1 MATETDYY
9 RVLGLQKTAS
19 ADEIR
24 KAFRKIAKENHPDR
38 NPDNPAAEKKFK
50 DANEAYQ
57 VLSDEEKR
65 KLYDTYGEVGLKEG
79 FNPEAWEQAQRG
91 FGGHGGG
98 AQGFGGFGGF
108 GGGQGAQSFNFED
121 ILRGFSGGGG
131 GRRRAAPVED
141 TRLRLSITF
150 EQALQGTTTS
160 FAYTRTRAC
169 KRCQGQGGFQGTVC
183 PECTGRGSTSY
194 QDQVTVNI
202 PQGARTGDVVRL
214 SKRGNIDVRGNA
226 ADLLI
231 ELEVQPDARFEQDGI
246 DLTTE
251 TAIKP
256 TDVLLGGS
264 HTVQGPWGPITLKL
278 RPGMDPTKTQRIP
291 KRGMKRG
298 KKEGDLFVRF
308 RVEAE
313 QLTEEQQQALRKAL
327 GREEDA

>member
-9 RVLGLQKTAS
+9 RALGLQKSAS

-24 KAFRKIAKENHPDR
+24 KAFREIAKENHPDR

-50 DANEAYQ
+50 DANEAHQ
-57 VLSDEEKR
+57 VLSDEKKR
-65 KLYDTYGEVGLKEG
+65 KLYDTYGDVGLKDG

-98 AQGFGGFGGF
+98 AQGFGGFGGQ
-108 GGGQGAQSFNFED
+108 GGAQGFNFED
-121 ILRGFSGGGG
+121 ILRGFSGGRAG

-150 EQALQGTTTS
+150 DQALEGTTTS
-160 FAYTRTRAC
+160 FAYTRNRGC
-169 KRCQGQGGFQGTVC
+169 KRCKGQGGFQGTVC
-183 PECTGRGSTSY
+183 PECTGRGVVSY
-194 QDQVTVNI
+194 QDKVSVKI
-202 PQGARTGDVVRL
+202 PQGARTGDVIRL
-214 SKRGNIDVRGNA
+214 SKRGNIDTSGKA

-231 ELEVQPDARFEQDGI
+231 ELEVQPHARFEQDGT

-251 TAIKP
+251 TEIKP

-264 HTVQGPWGPITLKL
+264 HVVEGPWGPITLKL
-278 RPGMDPTKTQRIP
+278 RPGMDPATTQRIP

-298 KKEGDLFVRF
+298 KTQGDLYVRF
-308 RVEAE
+308 RVGPE
-313 QLTEEQQQALRKAL
+313 LLSDEQQEALREILHKD
-327 GREEDA
+327 EDA